1 MRLAGYQPLTLID
14 YPDHLAA
21 IVFTQGC
28 VFQCVYCHNPELIAL
43 VGEVHVSEEDVLQ
56 RLERDRSMLD
66 GVVVTGGEPT
76 LHPDLP
82 EFLRRIKDLGL
93 KVKLDTNGVH
103 PRQVV
108 RCIHLGVV
116 DFLAMDIKQRWEK
129 YPEIIG
135 TVPEVAIKNCQETC
149 RLIQESGIDHE
160 FRTTLATTLHTV
172 ADIQEIASYLRPGER
187 YALQQVRYQKVLST
201 TLAPAP
207 AFDLELVRSEILRD
221 FPSLDVT
228 VKV

>member
-14 YPDHLAA
+14 YPGHLAA

-43 VGEVHVSEEDVLQ
+43 VGETHISEEDVLQ
-56 RLERDRSMLD
+56 KLDRDRAMLD

-76 LHPDLP
+76 LHADLP
-82 EFLRRIKDLGL
+82 QFLQKIKSLGL

-103 PRQVV
+103 PRRVAE
-108 RCIHLGVV
+108 CIQLGVV
-116 DFLAMDIKQRWEK
+116 DFFAMDIKQRWEK

-172 ADIQEIASYLRPGER
+172 DDVREIASYLRPGER
-187 YALQQVRYQKVLST
+187 YALQQVRYQKVLSI

-207 AFDLELVRSEILRD
+207 AFDLELVRSEILQD
-221 FPSLDVT
+221 FPRLEVI